1 MRDHNPPACARALT
15 CCALALAAAAPA
27 SAATPPDQQSAKPM
41 VKNEPMAGEMKNDG
55 MMKEDVS
62 KAEKAWSKRM
72 DEKMKQEKMK

>member
-1 MRDHNPPACARALT
+1 MRNCTHPTPA
-15 CCALALAAAAPA
+15 CALALSLCALALVVPLY
-27 SAATPPDQQSAKPM
+27 AATPPDQPPAKPM
-41 VKNEPMAGEMKNDG
+41 IKNEPMTGQMKKDG